1 MAMSVRKFWFIAFL
15 AVALGSLIFSPLA
28 VQAAEPIKIGSV
40 LRLSAGAEDG
50 LPAKRGVELAVE
62 EINKAGGINGRK
74 LEVIFEDEKDS
85 PTSAVNAVQKLINVD
100 KVVAIIGPMTS
111 GAALAAAPTANDA
124 KILLV
129 TPTATSPKVS
139 GAGAYTYR
147 GCSRI
152 DKQAEALTDYIAKNY
167 KPKTVGV
174 LYSNEPYG
182 KGCNDLFSKYFE
194 KLGIK
199 VVATESFMRGAKD
212 FKAQLTNL
220 KAANPD
226 ILFIPGYYQETA
238 PAASQAR
245 QLGMNQRIVG
255 VYGDIAP
262 IYCELAGKAAE
273 GHLVASEYHEEY
285 ETPKNKAFR
294 EAYYKLAKS
303 IANEPVNI
311 MFAALTYDMTN
322 MVAEGM
328 KKNGPTPDG
337 IKKYLDEVKDYDGV
351 TGKLCFNPEHDVMK
365 GDVSLFEVKNGKYVK
380 VK

>member
-1 MAMSVRKFWFIAFL
+1 MSVKKL
-15 AVALGSLIFSPLA
+15 SLVAILVLCLGILVSSP
-28 VQAAEPIKIGSV
+28 QAAPATDPIKIGSV

-50 LPAKRGVELAVE
+50 LPAKRGVELAVAA
-62 EINKAGGINGRK
+62 INKAGGINGRK
-74 LEVIFEDEKDS
+74 VAVIFEDEKDS

-111 GAALAAAPTANDA
+111 GAALAAAPSANDA
-124 KILLV
+124 KIPLV

-139 GAGAYTYR
+139 GSGAYIYR

-152 DKQAEALTDYIAKNY
+152 DKQAEALTNYIAATY
-167 KPKTVGV
+167 KPKTVGI

-182 KGCNDLFSKYFE
+182 KGCNDLFSMYFD

-238 PAASQAR
+238 PAAAQAR
-245 QLGMNQRIVG
+245 QLGLKQRIVG

-262 IYCELAGKAAE
+262 IYIELAGKAAE

-285 ETPKNKAFR
+285 DTPKNKQFK
-294 EAYYKLAKS
+294 EAYYALVKS
-303 IANEPVNI
+303 IPNEPVNI

-322 MVAEGM
+322 LVAEGM
-328 KKNGPTPDG
+328 KKYGPTPDG
-337 IKKYLDEVKDYDGV
+337 IKKFLDEVKDYDGV
-351 TGKLCFNPEHDVMK
+351 TGKLAFNPDHDVVK
-365 GDVSLFEVKNGKYVK
+365 GEVALFEVKDGKYVK

>member
-1 MAMSVRKFWFIAFL
+1 MSGKKLILLGIL
-15 AVALGSLIFSPLA
+15 ALVMGALLLPSPA
-28 VQAAEPIKIGSV
+28 VCAGEPIKIGSV

-50 LPAKRGVELAVE
+50 LPARRGVELAVDA
-62 EINKAGGINGRK
+62 INKAGGINGRQ
-74 LEVIFEDEKDS
+74 LVVIFEDEKDS
-85 PTSAVNAVQKLINVD
+85 PTNAVNAVQKLINVD

-111 GAALAAAPTANDA
+111 GAALAAAPSANEA
-124 KILLV
+124 KIPLI

-139 GAGAYTYR
+139 GAGAYIYR

-152 DKQAEALTDYIAKNY
+152 DKQAEALTKYVAETY
-167 KPKTVGV
+167 KPKTVGI

-182 KGCNDLFSKYFE
+182 KGCNDVFGKEFE

-238 PAASQAR
+238 PAAAQAR
-245 QLGMNQRIVG
+245 QLGLKQRIIG

-262 IYCELAGKAAE
+262 IYIELAGKAAE

-285 ETPKNKAFR
+285 DTPRNKQFR
-294 EAYYKLAKS
+294 EAYYALVKS
-303 IANEPVNI
+303 LPNEPVNI
-311 MFAALTYDMTN
+311 MFAALTFDMTN

-328 KKNGPTPDG
+328 KKYGPNPDG
-337 IKKYLDEVKDYDGV
+337 IKKFLDEVKDFDGV
-351 TGKLCFNPEHDVMK
+351 TGRLSFNPEHDVVK
-365 GDVSLFEVKNGKYVK
+365 GDVALFEVKNGKYVK

>member
-1 MAMSVRKFWFIAFL
+1 MSAKKFWSL
-15 AVALGSLIFSPLA
+15 AVLMMGFGSLIFSPLA

-50 LPAKRGVELAVE
+50 IPAKRGVELAVD

-111 GAALAAAPTANDA
+111 GAALAAAPSANES

-139 GAGAYTYR
+139 GAGDYIYR

-152 DKQAEALTDYIAKNY
+152 DKQAEALTKYVAEHY
-167 KPKTVGV
+167 KPKTVGI

-182 KGCNDLFSKYFE
+182 KGCNDLFSKDFE

-238 PAASQAR
+238 PAAAQAR
-245 QLGMNQRIVG
+245 QLGMNQRIIG

-262 IYCELAGKAAE
+262 IYVELAGKASE
-273 GHLVASEYHEEY
+273 GHLVASEYHEAY
-285 ETPKNKAFR
+285 DSPKNQKFK
-294 EAYYKLAKS
+294 EAYYKLVKAN
-303 IANEPVNI
+303 ANEPVNI

-328 KKNGPTPDG
+328 KKYGPTPDG
-337 IKKYLDEVKDYDGV
+337 VKKYLDEVKDYDGV
-351 TGKLCFNPEHDVMK
+351 TGKLSFNQEHDIMK
-365 GDVSLFEVKNGKYVK
+365 GDISLFEVKDGKYVK

>member
-1 MAMSVRKFWFIAFL
+1 MTTRIFRIVGL
-15 AVALGSLIFSPLA
+15 AALGLMVLFLQVAP
-28 VQAAEPIKIGSV
+28 AAEPIKIGSV

-50 LPAKRGVELAVE
+50 LPAKRGVELAVAA
-62 EINKAGGINGRK
+62 INKAGGINGRP

-111 GAALAAAPTANDA
+111 GAALAAAPSANEA
-124 KILLV
+124 KIPLI

-139 GAGAYTYR
+139 GAGAYIYR

-152 DKQAEALTDYIAKNY
+152 DKQAEALTKYIAATY
-167 KPKTVGV
+167 KPKTVGI

-182 KGCNDLFSKYFE
+182 KGCNELFSKYFDS
-194 KLGIK
+194 LGIK

-238 PAASQAR
+238 PAAVQAR

-262 IYCELAGKAAE
+262 IYIELAGKAAE

-285 ETPKNKAFR
+285 DTPKNKAFK
-294 EAYYKLAKS
+294 EAYYALVKT
-303 IANEPVNI
+303 IPNEPVNI

-322 MVAEGM
+322 LMAEGM
-328 KKNGPTPDG
+328 KQYGPTPEG
-337 IKKYLDEVKDYDGV
+337 IKKFLDEVKDYDGV
-351 TGKLCFNPEHDVMK
+351 TGRLSFNPEHDVVK
-365 GDVSLFEVKNGKYVK
+365 GDVALFEVKNGKYVR

>member
-1 MAMSVRKFWFIAFL
+1 MSARKFWLIAL
-15 AVALGSLIFSPLA
+15 LMVSLGTLIFSPLA

-40 LRLSAGAEDG
+40 LRLSDGAEDG

-62 EINKAGGINGRK
+62 QINKAGGINGRPIS
-74 LEVIFEDEKDS
+74 VIFEDEKS
-85 PTSAVNAVQKLINVD
+85 TQNAVTAVQKLLNVD
-100 KVVAIIGPMTS
+100 KVAAIIGPMTS
-111 GAALAAAPTANDA
+111 GGALAAAPSADEA
-124 KILLV
+124 KVVLV

-139 GAGAYTYR
+139 GAGAYIYR

-152 DKQAEALTDYIAKNY
+152 DKQAEALTNYIAATF

-182 KGCNDLFSKYFE
+182 KGCNDVFGKYFE
-194 KLGIK
+194 KLGIQT
-199 VVATESFMRGAKD
+199 VASESFMRGDKD
-212 FKAQLTNL
+212 FKAQLTKL

-226 ILFIPGYYQETA
+226 ILFVPGYYSETA
-238 PAASQAR
+238 PVAAQAR
-245 QLGMNQRIVG
+245 QLGMNQRIIG

-262 IYCELAGKAAE
+262 VYIELAGKAAE
-273 GHLVASEYHEEY
+273 GNLVASEYNEDY
-285 ETPKNKAFR
+285 DTPKNKQFK

-303 IANEPVNI
+303 IANEPMNI

-322 MVAEGM
+322 IVAEGM
-328 KKNGPTPDG
+328 KKYGPTAEG
-337 IKKYLDEVKDYDGV
+337 VKKYLDEVKDFDGV
-351 TGKLCFNPEHDVMK
+351 TGKLSFNPEHDVMK

>member
-1 MAMSVRKFWFIAFL
+1 MSVKKLCFLVISIAFL
-15 AVALGSLIFSPLA
+15 ASVGLSPQAGLA
-28 VQAAEPIKIGSV
+28 AAPIKIGSV

-50 LPAKRGVELAVE
+50 LPAKRGVELAVAA
-62 EINKAGGINGRK
+62 INKAGGINGQK

-111 GAALAAAPTANDA
+111 GAALAAAPSANEA
-124 KILLV
+124 KIPMV

-139 GAGAYTYR
+139 GAGAYIYR

-152 DKQAEALTDYIAKNY
+152 DKQAEALTTYIAQTY
-167 KPKTVGV
+167 KPKTVGI

-182 KGCNDLFSKYFE
+182 KGCNDLFSKYFDQ
-194 KLGIK
+194 LGIK

-212 FKAQLTNL
+212 FKAQLTNI

-238 PAASQAR
+238 PAAAQAR
-245 QLGMNQRIVG
+245 QLGLNQRIVG

-262 IYCELAGKAAE
+262 IYIELAGKAAE

-285 ETPKNKAFR
+285 DTPRNKEFK
-294 EAYYKLAKS
+294 EAYYALVKS
-303 IANEPVNI
+303 IPNEPVNI

-322 MVAEGM
+322 LVAEGM
-328 KKNGPTPDG
+328 KKYGPTPDG
-337 IKKYLDEVKDYDGV
+337 IKKFLDEVKDYDGV
-351 TGKLCFNPEHDVMK
+351 TGRLSFNPDHDVVK
-365 GDVSLFEVKNGKYVK
+365 GDVALFEVKNGKYVR

>member
-1 MAMSVRKFWFIAFL
+1 MLVRKLSFFTIFIGIL
-15 AVALGSLIFSPLA
+15 AVLAFSA
-28 VQAAEPIKIGSV
+28 QAADPIKIGSV

-50 LPAKRGVELAVE
+50 LPAKRGVELAVAA
-62 EINKAGGINGRK
+62 INKAGGINGRK
-74 LEVIFEDEKDS
+74 IEVIFEDEKDS
-85 PTSAVNAVQKLINVD
+85 PTSAVNAVQKLINVN

-111 GAALAAAPTANDA
+111 GAALAAAPSANEA
-124 KILLV
+124 KIPMI

-139 GAGAYTYR
+139 GAGAYIYR

-152 DKQAEALTDYIAKNY
+152 DKQAEALTKYIAETD
-167 KPKTVGV
+167 KPKTVGI

-182 KGCNDLFSKYFE
+182 KGSYELFSKYFDQ
-194 KLGIK
+194 LGIK

-238 PAASQAR
+238 PAAAQAR
-245 QLGMNQRIVG
+245 QLGLNQRIVG

-262 IYCELAGKAAE
+262 IYIELAGKAAE

-285 ETPKNKAFR
+285 DTPKNKEFK
-294 EAYYKLAKS
+294 EAYYALVKS
-303 IANEPVNI
+303 IPNEPVNI
-311 MFAALTYDMTN
+311 MFAALTYDMTS

-328 KKNGPTPDG
+328 KKYGPTPDG
-337 IKKYLDEVKDYDGV
+337 IKKFLDEVKDYDGV
-351 TGKLCFNPEHDVMK
+351 TGRLAFNPDHDVVK
-365 GDVSLFEVKNGKYVK
+365 GDVALFEVKNGKYVR

>member
-1 MAMSVRKFWFIAFL
+1 MTTTRLWLKAIFL
-15 AVALGSLIFSPLA
+15 LGLGLCFLTASG
-28 VQAAEPIKIGSV
+28 VQAADPIKIGSV

-50 LPAKRGVELAVE
+50 LPAKRGVELAVAA
-62 EINKAGGINGRK
+62 INKAGGINGRK

-85 PTSAVNAVQKLINVD
+85 PTNAVNAVQKLINVD

-111 GAALAAAPTANDA
+111 GAALAAAPSANEA
-124 KILLV
+124 KIPMI

-139 GAGAYTYR
+139 GAGPYIYR

-152 DKQAEALTDYIAKNY
+152 DKQAEALTKYIAETY

-182 KGCNDLFSKYFE
+182 KGCNDVFGKYFE
-194 KLGIK
+194 QLGIK

-238 PAASQAR
+238 PAAVQAR
-245 QLGMNQRIVG
+245 QLGLKQRIVG

-262 IYCELAGKAAE
+262 IYIELAGKAAE

-285 ETPKNKAFR
+285 DTPKNKEFK
-294 EAYYKLAKS
+294 EAYYALVKT
-303 IANEPVNI
+303 IPNEPVNI

-322 MVAEGM
+322 LVAEGM
-328 KKNGPTPDG
+328 KKYGPTPEG
-337 IKKYLDEVKDYDGV
+337 IKQFLDEVKDYDGV
-351 TGKLCFNPEHDVMK
+351 TGRLSFNPDHDVVK
-365 GDVSLFEVKNGKYVK
+365 GDVALFEVKNGKYVK

>member
-1 MAMSVRKFWFIAFL
+1 MGF
-15 AVALGSLIFSPLA
+15 GSLIFSPLA

-50 LPAKRGVELAVE
+50 IPAKRGVELAVD

-111 GAALAAAPTANDA
+111 GAALAAAPSANES

-139 GAGAYTYR
+139 GAGDYIYR

-152 DKQAEALTDYIAKNY
+152 DKQAEALTKYVAEHY
-167 KPKTVGV
+167 KPKTVGI

-182 KGCNDLFSKYFE
+182 KGCNDLFSKDFE

-238 PAASQAR
+238 PAAAQAR
-245 QLGMNQRIVG
+245 QLGMNQRIIG

-262 IYCELAGKAAE
+262 IYVELAGKASE
-273 GHLVASEYHEEY
+273 GHLVASEYHEAY
-285 ETPKNKAFR
+285 DSPKNQKFK
-294 EAYYKLAKS
+294 EAYYKLVKAN
-303 IANEPVNI
+303 ANEPVNI

-328 KKNGPTPDG
+328 KKYGPTPDG
-337 IKKYLDEVKDYDGV
+337 VKKYLDEVKDYDGV
-351 TGKLCFNPEHDVMK
+351 TGKLSFNQEHDIMK
-365 GDVSLFEVKNGKYVK
+365 GDISLFEVKDGKYVK

>member
-1 MAMSVRKFWFIAFL
+1 MSAKKVWFVL
-15 AVALGSLIFSPLA
+15 LLVAGLGSLVFAPLV
-28 VQAAEPIKIGSV
+28 VQAADPIKVGSV

-50 LPAKRGVELAVE
+50 IPAKRGVELAVE
-62 EINKAGGINGRK
+62 EINKAGGINGSK
-74 LEVIFEDEKDS
+74 VEVIFEDEKDS
-85 PTSAVNAVQKLINVD
+85 PTNAVNAVQKLINVD

-111 GAALAAAPTANDA
+111 GASLASAPSANEA

-139 GAGAYTYR
+139 GAGAYIYR

-167 KPKTVGV
+167 QPKTVGV

-182 KGCNDLFSKYFE
+182 KGCNDLFAKYFE

-238 PAASQAR
+238 PAAAQAR

-262 IYCELAGKAAE
+262 IYIDLAGKAAE

-285 ETPKNKAFR
+285 DTPINKNFK

-303 IANEPVNI
+303 VANEPVNI
-311 MFAALTYDMTN
+311 MFAALTYDMTK

-351 TGKLCFNPEHDVMK
+351 TGKLSFNPEHDVMK
-365 GDVSLFEVKNGKYVK
+365 GDVSLFEVKDGKYVK

>member
-1 MAMSVRKFWFIAFL
+1 MTTTRLWIKATFLLGVGLCFLMAS
-15 AVALGSLIFSPLA
+15 G
-28 VQAAEPIKIGSV
+28 VQAADPIKIGSV

-50 LPAKRGVELAVE
+50 LPAKRGVELAVSA
-62 EINKAGGINGRK
+62 INKAGGINGRK

-85 PTSAVNAVQKLINVD
+85 PTNAVNAVQKLINVD

-111 GAALAAAPTANDA
+111 GAALAAAPSANEA
-124 KILLV
+124 KIPLV

-139 GAGAYTYR
+139 GAGPYIYR

-152 DKQAEALTDYIAKNY
+152 DKQAEALTKYIAETY

-182 KGCNDLFSKYFE
+182 KGCNDVFGKYFE
-194 KLGIK
+194 QLGIK

-238 PAASQAR
+238 PAAVQAR
-245 QLGMNQRIVG
+245 QLGLKQRIVG

-262 IYCELAGKAAE
+262 IYIELAGKAAE

-285 ETPKNKAFR
+285 DTPKNKEFK
-294 EAYYKLAKS
+294 EAYYALVKT
-303 IANEPVNI
+303 IPNEPVNI

-322 MVAEGM
+322 LVAEGM
-328 KKNGPTPDG
+328 KKYGPTPDG
-337 IKKYLDEVKDYDGV
+337 IKKFLDEVKDYDGV
-351 TGKLCFNPEHDVMK
+351 TGRLSFNPDHDVVK
-365 GDVSLFEVKNGKYVK
+365 GEVALFEVKDGKYVK